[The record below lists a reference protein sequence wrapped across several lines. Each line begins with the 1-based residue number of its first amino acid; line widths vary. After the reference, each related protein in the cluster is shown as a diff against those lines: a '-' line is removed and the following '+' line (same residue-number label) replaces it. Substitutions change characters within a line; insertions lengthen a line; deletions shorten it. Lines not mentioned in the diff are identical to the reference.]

1 MSAAGVISSTVSAQ
15 GTRAGSNPSAALHSI
30 VVKPVPFVIARE
42 LIEQK
47 HYLHSLPGGTML
59 CFGAFQGERLLGAVT
74 LGAGP
79 YLAYHLVHGAERNDC
94 LVLTRLWLSDELP
107 VNSESRVIGIVT
119 RLISRHTDVKFLVS
133 YADPAAGH
141 AGVIYQSVGWLYIG
155 LSSVMS
161 LYDLGDGIARHSRS
175 VAHDLGSHSLR
186 YLAENGIN
194 LKLVAQSAK
203 HRYLKFLD
211 ESWRG
216 RLTTPVLRYPK
227 KEAMK

>member
-1 MSAAGVISSTVSAQ
+1 MSAASVMVSMASLQ
-15 GTRAGSNPSAALHSI
+15 GAGSGSSPRAALHSI
-30 VVKPVPFVIARE
+30 VIKPIPFVIARD
-42 LIEQK
+42 LIEQN

-59 CFGAFQGERLLGAVT
+59 CFGTFQGERLMGVVI

-79 YLAYHLVHGAERNDC
+79 YLAYHLVDGADRNDC
-94 LVLTRLWLSDELP
+94 LVLTRVWLSDQLP
-107 VNSESRVIGIVT
+107 ANSESRILGVIT
-119 RLISRHTDVKFLVS
+119 RLIRGNTDVKFLVS

-141 AGVIYQSVGWLYIG
+141 VGIIYQSVGWLYIG

-186 YLAENGIN
+186 YLAEHGVN

-211 ESWRG
+211 ESWRS